1 MGRLLGKRS
10 DVMGAAMKLM
20 YRVAL
25 MRKPS
30 GGDFFLGFARSL
42 EDAAKVYADDN
53 FVDWASEWEM
63 VEA

>member
-1 MGRLLGKRS
+1 
-10 DVMGAAMKLM
+10 MKLM